1 MRNKVIMFILVVGA
15 VFGILSAFNEIPR
28 KEIGLQLYSIREDIG
43 KNLQASI
50 DSVAAA
56 GYTFVE
62 AANYE
67 NGKFYNMEP
76 QAFRRMLD
84 EKKLRFI
91 SSHIGRDL
99 PDSLNYAET
108 MAWWDKAIAAH
119 QAAGVSYI
127 VQPWMGKVGYN
138 SLEGLQRY
146 CDYFNE
152 VGNKCNKAGIR
163 FGYHNHS
170 QEFVQLE
177 GETIY
182 DYMLTHTDPE
192 KVFFQI
198 DVYWATKGGANPIDY
213 MTRYPGRFELWHVK
227 DEKEIGASGEIDF
240 EAIYQKASEAGMK
253 YAIIEQEDFTTTAF
267 PGIRQS
273 CEFIQKAAYVKN
285 TYSN

>member
-1 MRNKVIMFILVVGA
+1 MRNKVIMLILVVGA

-76 QAFRRMLD
+76 QAFRRVLD

-99 PDSLNYAET
+99 PDSSNYAET
-108 MAWWDKAIAAH
+108 MAWWDQAIGAH
-119 QAAGVSYI
+119 QAAGVAYI
-127 VQPWMGKVGYN
+127 VQPWMGEVGYN

-152 VGNKCNKAGIR
+152 VGDKCNKAGIR

-170 QEFVQLE
+170 NEFLQLE

-198 DVYWATKGGANPIDY
+198 DVYWATKGGVNPTDY
-213 MTRYPGRFELWHVK
+213 MIKYPGRFELWHVK
-227 DEKEIGASGEIDF
+227 DEKEIGSSGEIDF

-273 CEFIQKAAYVKN
+273 CEFIQKAPYVKS